1 MSTLVENVEKV
12 KSAHAALSASIE
24 AKGVS
29 VPAGTKLTGMPDLVD
44 QIQTGGLEPNTSK
57 VTLHSDGST
66 HIDVNRII
74 VADTSQ
80 MTSFDGFFAEDKKLT
95 SVSFPADFA
104 PNAIN
109 MNGFFYQC
117 NSIKNINIPPNFAPN
132 ATTFENFCYSCT
144 SLSSFEYSEDFGQKA
159 ESVTQ
164 FFWGCQNLSSVII
177 PPNFADVK
185 YAQDIVGNCR
195 NLTSITFPSNFGHKI
210 SSSWG
215 FVQLF
220 NFCDNLTEIYGDLA
234 LSINFAIENT
244 KVSHDSLIRVLN
256 SIPTV
261 TESRSIKLGNT
272 NIAKLTDEEKKIAT
286 DKGWNLVN

>member
-1 MSTLVENVEKV
+1 MSTLVQNVAKV
-12 KSAHAALSASIE
+12 KSAYNALSASIE

-29 VPAGTKLTGMPDLVD
+29 VPAGTKLTGMPALVD
-44 QIQTGGLEPNTSK
+44 QIQTGGAVEPNTSK
-57 VTLHSDGST
+57 ITLHSDDST

-109 MNGFFYQC
+109 MNSFFYEC

-132 ATTFENFCYSCT
+132 ATKFNKFCYSCS

-159 ESVTQ
+159 ESVSQ
-164 FFWGCQNLSSVII
+164 FFWNCNLSSVII
-177 PPNFADVK
+177 PPNFADVE
-185 YAQDIVGNCR
+185 YASDIVGNCR

-210 SSSWG
+210 RSSWD
-215 FVQLF
+215 FVHMF
-220 NFCDNLTEIYGDLA
+220 NYCDNLTEIYGDLA
-234 LSINFAIENT
+234 LSVDFAIENNN
-244 KVSHDSLIRVLN
+244 VSHDSLIRVLN

-261 TESRSIKLGNT
+261 TESRSLKLGNT

-286 DKGWNLVN
+286 DKGWNLIN